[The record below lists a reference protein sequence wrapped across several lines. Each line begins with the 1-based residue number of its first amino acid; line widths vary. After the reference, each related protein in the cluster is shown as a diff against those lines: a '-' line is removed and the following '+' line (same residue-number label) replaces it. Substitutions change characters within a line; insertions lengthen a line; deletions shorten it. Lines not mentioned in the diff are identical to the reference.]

1 MERNAMTV
9 KEMAAYLGVH
19 TDTVYEMVRL
29 NEVPHYKIRRKIFF
43 SQVIVEAWIREQEL
57 KNYYDDT
64 LNFSDVEK

>member
-19 TDTVYEMVRL
+19 TDTVYGMVRL

-64 LNFSDVEK
+64 LNFSDEEK